1 MHVTVRLAITKRII
15 LFILF
20 LFLLL
25 GLGFFLWVKKP
36 WSAFTKEKSPEPE
49 VKLLNYQ
56 DDRFKFKVQ
65 YPVGF
70 VLGKISPASQV
81 KDPVMLKLVREE
93 PPTLVLVWQE
103 GLGMVGAF
111 VKTPLLQYLQEQIDR
126 KYKVDY
132 HDFKKEKV
140 EKSQLAGLESFTV
153 WFTFQDPQK
162 SYREK
167 IKLTV
172 TTKNNVGVYLQCQ
185 APEAMWDFAE
195 PSCDVIKNNFEFL
208 P

>member
-1 MHVTVRLAITKRII
+1 MEMRLVITRK
-15 LFILF
+15 LFYSSLVLALF
-20 LFLLL
+20 L
-25 GLGFFLWVKKP
+25 GLGVFIYVKKP
-36 WSAFTKEKSPEPE
+36 WLAFVKKESSKTE
-49 VKLLNYQ
+49 VRLLNYQ
-56 DDRFKFKVQ
+56 DDKFKFKVQ
-65 YPVGF
+65 YPEGF
-70 VLGKISPASQV
+70 VLGRISPASQV

-103 GLGMVGAF
+103 GLGVVGAF
-111 VKTPLLQYLQEQIDR
+111 VKTPLLEYLQGQVDR

-140 EKSQLAGLESFTV
+140 ERSQLAGLEAFIV

-172 TTKNNVGVYLQCQ
+172 TTRNNVGIYFQCQ
-185 APEAMWDFAE
+185 APEAMWEYAE
-195 PSCDVIKNNFEFL
+195 PSCDLVKNSFEFL